1 VRERTKLVASPER
14 LARQIL
20 VSDLELTVRLP
31 TALLSL
37 ALFLAPAVGA
47 QKVAPIPPRPRLD
60 AGADTN
66 DAATYYRYGL
76 QMANSKPAESVKA
89 FYWATQINPGSAEA
103 MYALR
108 TSTLLAMTSGE
119 LFDYFDW
126 SRKKRS
132 PEYLALDSL
141 LYRAYTVN
149 PFVYRNMDVPLI
161 RALIE
166 ANAIKY
172 DPSIDRAELGHDVLE
187 RLNSMRKEGW
197 LSYAEGRLPDALE
210 GYAKQLHDKGRN
222 KKDHEDK
229 DSEIHADRARV
240 FYQMGNMDS
249 ARAELT
255 AAITGFREKD
265 KKDVVILYESKAMY
279 EQSLGMIEERAS
291 KMDDAREAYGQ
302 ALQEDL
308 SYYSAHSHL
317 AHLQLAQGDTAAAV
331 SEMDLAV
338 QLQPNDPSLHYDYAL
353 VLIKARRDGDAA
365 NQLKKAIDADAYYAA
380 PHFLLARISDVEDY
394 TDDAVSEYKSFISL
408 AAKSDGDLPIAKE
421 RLSKL
426 TATVASA
433 PAKP

>member
-1 VRERTKLVASPER
+1 LVSSTER
-14 LARQIL
+14 LARKNF

-31 TALLSL
+31 AALRSLTL

-47 QKVAPIPPRPRLD
+47 QKIAPIPPRPRLD

-66 DAATYYRYGL
+66 DAATYYRYGV

-103 MYALR
+103 MYGLR
-108 TSTLLAMTSGE
+108 TSTLLAMSSGD

-126 SRKKRS
+126 TRKKRS

-172 DPSIDRAELGHDVLE
+172 DPSIDRAELNHDVLE
-187 RLNSMRKEGW
+187 RLNTMRREGW

-222 KKDHEDK
+222 KKDHEEN

-265 KKDVVILYESKAMY
+265 KKNVVILYESKAMY
-279 EQSLGMIEERAS
+279 EQSLGMINERAS

-302 ALQEDL
+302 ALTEDL

-317 AHLQLAQGDTAAAV
+317 AQLQLKQGDTAAAV
-331 SEMDLAV
+331 TEMDLAV
-338 QLQPNDPSLHYDYAL
+338 QLQPNDPALRYGYAVVL
-353 VLIKARRDGDAA
+353 VQSGR
-365 NQLKKAIDADAYYAA
+365 DADAVTQLMKSIAADQYYAA
-380 PHFLLARISDVEDY
+380 PRLLLARISDVEQY
-394 TDDAVSEYKSFISL
+394 TEEAVKGYQEYVAL
-408 AAKSDGDLPIAKE
+408 APRSDPQL
-421 RLSKL
+421 
-426 TATVASA
+426 ATVKTRLVALTSTVAAA
-433 PAKP
+433 PGKP